1 MNGTIAVVLWL
12 FCVACHAAA
21 PPMGRPLAPAAY
33 PESEASAA
41 WQALAASY
49 QRKARSERK
58 LSEDPVLNA
67 RAAAVM
73 AAVGTAV
80 AAIDPRFAGAA
91 WKVVLIEEFG
101 HGAVAFPGET
111 ILVDAK
117 FVRTLVLTD
126 DELALLLAHE
136 AAHVVAGHAYEKLS
150 FMAAVVGKDAVPTAR
165 AALLEFLAKDA
176 YAAAFLPV
184 QRLQEREAD
193 RIGAAILLASG
204 YNAQRALGLFDRL
217 LALEA
222 REAQE
227 RHDSAATRK
236 RSMAVVLA
244 KLRPPDPVLA
254 R

>member
-1 MNGTIAVVLWL
+1 MKSTIAIVLWL
-12 FCVACHAAA
+12 SCIACQAAA
-21 PPMGRPLAPAAY
+21 PPGRPLAAAAY
-33 PESEASAA
+33 PEPEAAAA

-58 LSEDPVLNA
+58 LSEDPVLNG
-67 RAAAVM
+67 RAATVM
-73 AAVGTAV
+73 AAVGAAV
-80 AAIDPRFAGAA
+80 AAIDPRFASAA

-117 FVRTLVLTD
+117 FVRTLALTD

-150 FMAAVVGKDAVPTAR
+150 FMAAILGKDAAPTAR
-165 AALLEFLAKDA
+165 AALLEFLARDA
-176 YAAAFLPV
+176 YAEAFGPV

-193 RIGAAILLASG
+193 RIGAAILLGSG
-204 YNAQRALGLFDRL
+204 YDAQRALGLFDRL

-227 RHDSAATRK
+227 RHDSAASRK
-236 RSMAVVLA
+236 RAMAVVLA
-244 KLRPPDPVLA
+244 KLRQPAAVLV